1 MSESPERRLS
11 KAEAQ
16 TVYRLLKPVP
26 IKLTDDAEWDWLS
39 GQLGRALF
47 SARYQRPPKLVVPVR
62 ILDDI
67 LDHMAQRLMDTY
79 PVAPDPVTEQRVG
92 EISDAIRD
100 ARAFLNYSHPVVKV
114 SVRV

>member
-1 MSESPERRLS
+1 VV
-11 KAEAQ
+11 K
-16 TVYRLLKPVP
+16 RLLKPVP
-26 IKLTDDAEWDWLS
+26 SKFTDDAEWDWLLAK
-39 GQLGRALF
+39 LGKALF
-47 SARYQRPPKLVVPVR
+47 SPRYQGTPKLVVPVR
-62 ILDDI
+62 ALDDI
-67 LDHMAQRLMDTY
+67 LDRMAQRLMDTH